1 MLAGS
6 TPFGS
11 VARALLG
18 LSAGRE
24 CDFVTAEIAVSE
36 VLPGIVQKHD
46 LEALDRCLDF
56 FESGDVVELH
66 STSRDAFYKAGL
78 LRGRTRLSTPD
89 AIHLMTAIESGCE
102 VFLTNDKRIPSL
114 REISVIQL
122 SHLSG

>member
-1 MLAGS
+1 
-6 TPFGS
+6 
-11 VARALLG
+11 
-18 LSAGRE
+18 
-24 CDFVTAEIAVSE
+24 VTAEIAVSE